1 MTQGIVAQ
9 DNYLPYFKPSIDED
23 DIRAVTE
30 CLRRGWLTTGP
41 VVKEFEQAFV
51 SMSGIPHAV
60 AVNSCTAALHL
71 ALAALGVGPGDEVI
85 MPALTFVAG
94 AECVR
99 SLGADPVFCDVDAQT
114 LCVTRETIEPL
125 ISPRTKVIMTMDYG
139 GQPCGIESI
148 CVFAHARGIA
158 VVEDAAHALGTLDG
172 GQWPGY
178 YSDAAAYSFYATKN
192 ITSAEGGLL
201 LTRRDDIAEKARI
214 LSLHGMDRDAWKRYT
229 KDGSW
234 SYDVLEVGYKYN
246 LSDMAAA
253 LGLSQLRKLSALQR
267 RREDVA
273 RRYLDGLT
281 SINGLKSIGCFP
293 SYPDQHSWCLFAV
306 AVEEEVAG
314 FNRNVLIEKLR
325 DRRISTSV
333 HFIPTHQFSAYRN
346 AKRGQLTNTDRMWQ
360 RIISLPLYP
369 GLQINEVEHVLQSL
383 RHVISSETG
392 RIRTTG

>member
-9 DNYLPYFKPSIDED
+9 DNYLPYFRPSIDED
-23 DIRAVTE
+23 DIKAVTE

-51 SMSGIPHAV
+51 SMSGIRHAV

-139 GQPCGIESI
+139 GQPCGIVSI
-148 CVFAHARGIA
+148 CKFAHARGIA

-201 LTRRDDIAEKARI
+201 LTKRDDIAEKARI

-253 LGLSQLRKLSALQR
+253 LGLSQLRKLTELQR
-267 RREDVA
+267 KREETA
-273 RRYLDGLT
+273 RRYFSGLRG
-281 SINGLKSIGCFP
+281 IPGVWPVAL
-293 SYPDQHSWCLFAV
+293 YPTPPDRHSWCLFAIQIDPQV
-306 AVEEEVAG
+306 VGYERDEMIRY
-314 FNRNVLIEKLR
+314 FRTEK
-325 DRRISTSV
+325 IGTSV
-333 HFIPTHQFSAYRN
+333 HFIPTHTFTAYRT
-346 AKRGQLTNTDRMWQ
+346 AKRGNLQNTEEVWKRLL
-360 RIISLPLYP
+360 SLPLYP
-369 GLQINEVEHVLQSL
+369 DM
-383 RHVISSETG
+383 
-392 RIRTTG
+392 TTGDTDRVLLALRRLASGCA